1 MGWLAGRRF
10 GRPYVLLS
18 LFCILTVCNS
28 VGTMKRTSSVGVR
41 TYGTARQNPSV
52 GLVSA
57 GGLVY
62 GLRSMALR

>member
-1 MGWLAGRRF
+1 VPAVR
-10 GRPYVLLS
+10 VII
-18 LFCILTVCNS
+18 FCILTVCNS
-28 VGTMKRTSSVGVR
+28 VGTMKPTGSIGVG

-62 GLRSMALR
+62 G